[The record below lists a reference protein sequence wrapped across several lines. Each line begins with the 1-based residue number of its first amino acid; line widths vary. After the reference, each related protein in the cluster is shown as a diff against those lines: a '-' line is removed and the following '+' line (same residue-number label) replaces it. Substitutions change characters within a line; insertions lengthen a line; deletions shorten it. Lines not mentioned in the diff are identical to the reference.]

1 MQSPIIHCAG
11 LTKTFKDFWR
21 RPNVWAV
28 RDLDL
33 EIHPG
38 EVFGLLG
45 PNGSG
50 KSTTIKV
57 LLGLLYPT
65 RGRVAVFGMPPTDVG
80 IKSRI
85 GYLPEES
92 YVYPF
97 LNARE
102 TLDFYGRLFRLPRA
116 ERRRRTERLL
126 EMVGLAR
133 EAGRRLGEYSKGM
146 ARRIGLAT
154 ALINDPD
161 LLILDE
167 PTSGLDPIGTRL
179 IKDLIVD
186 LGRRGKTIML
196 SSHLL
201 GDVEDVCDRL
211 MILYGGMQ
219 RALGRTHD
227 LLSRAELTQITAPK
241 LEQETIEEIRKLI
254 RKHSHGAEVEVS
266 SPSDKLESFFL
277 RIVRQAQADKVETS
291 GVVHRTGDLPAFLR
305 SGAEDQNVVEALVEA
320 GRQKTMEPEP
330 EPESSPEP
338 AEAQPDREV
347 IQNLVEGAT
356 HPEPEPTSA
365 EPEIP
370 AALEEPRVDR
380 SVIDSLVNGS
390 EKDRPATTPR
400 KPNDG

>member
-1 MQSPIIHCAG
+1 MPAPIVQCTG

-28 RDLDL
+28 RDLNLD
-33 EIHPG
+33 IYPG
-38 EVFGLLG
+38 EIFGLLG

-65 RGRVAVFGMPPTDVG
+65 RGRVSMFGLPPSDVS

-92 YVYPF
+92 YLYAF

-133 EAGRRLGEYSKGM
+133 EAGRRMGEYSKGM

-186 LGRRGKTIML
+186 LGRRGKTILL

-201 GDVEDVCDRL
+201 ADVEDVCDRV

-219 RALGRTHD
+219 RALGKTHE
-227 LLSRAELTQITAPK
+227 LLSRSELTQITTRR
-241 LEQETIEEIRKLI
+241 LDRQTIEEVQKLI
-254 RKHSHGAEVEVS
+254 RSRGHDDEVEVS

-277 RIVRQAQADKVETS
+277 RIVRQAQADRVETS
-291 GVVHRTGDLPAFLR
+291 GVVHEAGGELPAFLR
-305 SGAEDQNVVEALVEA
+305 SSTADRGLVEALVAA
-320 GRQKTMEPEP
+320 GKAR
-330 EPESSPEP
+330 P
-338 AEAQPDREV
+338 AEAEPEVKAQPVEPQPDREF
-347 IQNLVEGAT
+347 IKELVEGAAQA
-356 HPEPEPTSA
+356 EPTPTPV
-365 EPEIP
+365 ETDVP
-370 AALEEPRVDR
+370 AALEQPEVDR
-380 SVIDSLVNGS
+380 SVIDSLV
-390 EKDRPATTPR
+390 DRAEADRGDQAPR
-400 KPNDG
+400 EESDG